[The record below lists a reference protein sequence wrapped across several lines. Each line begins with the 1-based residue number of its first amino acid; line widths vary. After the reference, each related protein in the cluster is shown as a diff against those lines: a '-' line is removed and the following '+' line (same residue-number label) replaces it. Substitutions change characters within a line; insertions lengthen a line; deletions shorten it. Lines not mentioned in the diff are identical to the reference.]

1 MTKAAYRRR
10 ADHRRRIRGEALNA
24 CILMTSED
32 EQCKIHARGRMYG
45 AKPLG
50 IGLETATSERSIF
63 CEALPVR
70 TSLLV
75 DLAHRL
81 HCSA

>member
-45 AKPLG
+45 AKL
-50 IGLETATSERSIF
+50 LESG
-63 CEALPVR
+63 
-70 TSLLV
+70 
-75 DLAHRL
+75 
-81 HCSA
+81 